1 MTGSTQATSL
11 EQRSAASASDAAAD
25 ARPPSDRVRL
35 RRRRERGRHERA
47 VIDAILDE
55 GLIAHLG
62 IVDADGQP
70 FVIPTLHARR
80 GDVVYLHGSAAGRA
94 MKTLAGGAPACLTVS
109 LLDGL
114 VLARSAMH
122 HSANYRSVMLLGTA
136 RPLEDAHA
144 KRAALQAVVEH
155 VVPGRWAE
163 VRPPSDNE
171 LKSTSVLE
179 LTIDEASAKIRTGP
193 PVDDEEDY
201 ALATWAGVLPLRTVT
216 GAPLPD
222 ERMPAQIA
230 VPESVRS
237 YARRGAGAQP
247 LP

>member
-1 MTGSTQATSL
+1 MTAFRSTDVAPAEAPAT
-11 EQRSAASASDAAAD
+11 
-25 ARPPSDRVRL
+25 PPTDRVRL
-35 RRRRERGRHERA
+35 RRKRERGSHERA

-62 IVDADGQP
+62 IVDASGQP
-70 FVIPTLHARR
+70 YVIPTLHARR

-94 MKTLAGGAPACLTVS
+94 MRTLAAGTPACLTVS

-136 RPLEDAHA
+136 RAIKEPAKKRMALE
-144 KRAALQAVVEH
+144 AVVEH
-155 VVPGRWAE
+155 VVPGRWPE

-171 LKSTSVLE
+171 LKATTVLE
-179 LTIDEASAKIRTGP
+179 MTIEEASAKVRTGP

-201 ALATWAGVLPLRTVT
+201 ALEAWAGVVPLRSVA
-216 GAPLPD
+216 GAPQPD
-222 ERMPAQIA
+222 ERMPAHIA
-230 VPESVRS
+230 VPS
-237 YARRGAGAQP
+237 YVSAYTR
-247 LP
+247 